1 MNSVRLRPRLAV
13 LLALLPLVV
22 GCGSS
27 TASGPAGASVAPAS
41 SQLFLTVDTSFASD
55 QWNTARALLEKFP
68 DGDKGVDFVLE
79 QLSEE
84 GIDFDRDL
92 KPALGP
98 ETDIVA
104 LDILKDEGKFV
115 GLTQPDDAEK
125 LQELLSKS
133 DEPVVTREIAGWT
146 AFAESEA
153 ILDRF
158 EAERAQG
165 TLDDSDEFSA
175 AFERV
180 DDEALARL
188 YVNGRAVQEGIQREN
203 NLPAGALATLLPPG
217 TIPSFAVALKLEP
230 EGVRLQGAAELAG
243 ESGGIVPEPFDAELP
258 SEVPE
263 GAIVYLGFND
273 LERQLSALKEV
284 LAQVEPD
291 FDRDVARIEA
301 QLGVSLEEDVFPLF
315 SRESAIYL
323 RPGFPIPE
331 VTLVTQVD
339 DERGAVA
346 TLDKLV
352 AALIAYQGP
361 ASGVPTPQTTE
372 IAGIQAKELALS
384 PPFSLY
390 YAAFDG
396 VLVLTTSREGIA
408 SLREQDDRL
417 SDDPDFRDALDQADA
432 PDETTGFAYIN
443 LKDALANL
451 LGLAQMGGGNL
462 PPELRAN
469 LEPLQHLVF
478 YGTKD
483 GRTVRFN
490 AFLAI
495 D

>member
-1 MNSVRLRPRLAV
+1 MSSVRLRPLLAV
-13 LLALLPLVV
+13 LLTLLPLVA

-27 TASGPAGASVAPAS
+27 TVSGPAGASVAPAS
-41 SQLFLTVDTSFASD
+41 SQLFLTVDTSFTSD
-55 QWNTARALLEKFP
+55 QWDTARALLEKFP
-68 DGDKGVDFVLE
+68 DGDKGVDFLLE
-79 QLSEE
+79 QLSNE
-84 GIDFDRDL
+84 GIEFDRDL

-98 ETDIVA
+98 EMDIVG
-104 LDILKDEGKFV
+104 LDILKDEGTFV

-133 DEPVVTREIAGWT
+133 DEPVITREIAGWT
-146 AFAESEA
+146 AFAESDA

-158 EAERAQG
+158 EEERARG
-165 TLDDSDEFSA
+165 TLDDSDDFNGA
-175 AFERV
+175 WQQV

-188 YVNGRAVQEGIQREN
+188 YVNGRAVQEEIQRED
-203 NLPAGALATLLPPG
+203 NLPSGALAALLPTG
-217 TIPSFAVALKLEP
+217 TIPSFAVALKLEAG
-230 EGVRLQGAAELAG
+230 GVRLQGAAELAE
-243 ESGGIVPEPFDAELP
+243 ESGGIVPEPFAAELP
-258 SEVPE
+258 NEVPD
-263 GAIVYLGFND
+263 GAMVYLGFND
-273 LERQLSALKEV
+273 LERQLSALREF

-291 FDRDVARIEA
+291 FDRDMARIEGE
-301 QLGVSLEEDVFPLF
+301 LGLSLEEDVFPLF
-315 SRESAIYL
+315 SRESALYI

-352 AALIAYQGP
+352 AALIAYGGP
-361 ASGVPTPQTTE
+361 DSGATTPQTTE

-396 VLVLTTSREGIA
+396 DLVVTTSREGIA
-408 SLREQDDRL
+408 SLRKQDDRL
-417 SDDPDFRDALDQADA
+417 ADDADFRGALDEADV

-443 LKDALANL
+443 LEQALANL

-483 GRTVRFN
+483 GRTAGFT
-490 AFLAI
+490 AFFAI